1 MITRAG
7 VLQAMLAALL
17 FGASVP
23 LAKLLLGQ
31 VAPLVLAGL
40 LYLGSGA
47 GLGAWYGIRCLRHTH
62 DGAELGRTDLVWL
75 AGAIAAGGIAGPILL
90 MTGLAATPASAAS
103 LLLNLEGVLTALLAW
118 FVFYE
123 QYDRRIILGMLCI
136 VIASGLL
143 SWQPGDIG
151 MTAVRGPLCVAA
163 ACLCWAIDNN
173 LTRKVAASDA
183 VQIACLKGLVAG
195 MVNLGLAWW
204 LGLPLP
210 PAGNAAVA
218 VLLGFCGYG
227 VSLVLFVLALRHLGS
242 ARTGA
247 YFSLAPFAGAALAL
261 LIFGNEAGFRFWVAA
276 PLMAVGIW
284 LHLSE
289 RHSHRHAHHAQDH
302 AHRHRHDEHHQHV
315 HSFEWD
321 GSEPHT
327 HAHHHAPLEH
337 AHPHMPDIH
346 HQHRH

>member
-1 MITRAG
+1 MTIQPG

-31 VAPLVLAGL
+31 ASPLVLAGL
-40 LYLGSGA
+40 LYLGSGV
-47 GLGAWYGIRCLRHTH
+47 GLGTWYGIRWLHHGH
-62 DGAELGRTDLVWL
+62 DGSELDRTSLPWL
-75 AGAIAAGGIAGPILL
+75 AGAITAGGIAGPVLL
-90 MTGLAATPASAAS
+90 MTGLAASPASTAS
-103 LLLNLEGVLTALLAW
+103 LLLNLEGVLTALFAW
-118 FVFYE
+118 FVFHE
-123 QYDRRIILGMLCI
+123 QYDRRIMLGMLLI

-143 SWQPGDIG
+143 SWQPGDIS
-151 MTAVRGPLCVAA
+151 MTAVRGPVCIAA
-163 ACLCWAIDNN
+163 ACLCWAVDNN

-183 VQIACLKGLVAG
+183 VQIACLKGLAAS
-195 MVNLGLAWW
+195 MVNLALAWR

-210 PAGNAAVA
+210 PAGNAAGA
-218 VLLGFCGYG
+218 VLLGLCGYG
-227 VSLVLFVLALRHLGS
+227 ASLVLFVLALRHLGS

-261 LIFGNEAGFRFWVAA
+261 LMFGNEAGFRLWAA
-276 PLMAVGIW
+276 ALLMAVGIW

-289 RHSHRHAHHAQDH
+289 RHSHRHVHHVQDH

-315 HSFEWD
+315 HDFEWD

>member
-1 MITRAG
+1 MTIQPG

-23 LAKLLLGQ
+23 IAKLLLGQ
-31 VAPLVLAGL
+31 MPPLVLAAL
-40 LYLGSGA
+40 LYLGSGV
-47 GLGAWYGIRCLRHTH
+47 GLGTWYGIQRLRRGN
-62 DGAELGRTDLVWL
+62 DGSELGRAELPWL
-75 AGAIAAGGIAGPILL
+75 AGVITAGGIAGPILL
-90 MTGLAATPASAAS
+90 MTGLATTPASTAS

-118 FVFYE
+118 FVFHE
-123 QYDRRIILGMLCI
+123 QYDRRIMLGMLLI
-136 VIASGLL
+136 VVAGGLL
-143 SWQPGDIG
+143 AWQPGNIG
-151 MTAVRGPLCVAA
+151 MTAVRGPACVAA
-163 ACLCWAIDNN
+163 ACLCWAVDNN
-173 LTRKVAASDA
+173 LTRKLAAGDA
-183 VQIACLKGLVAG
+183 VQIACLKGLAAG
-195 MVNLGLAWW
+195 MANLGLAWW

-210 PAGNAAVA
+210 PAGDTAITMM
-218 VLLGFCGYG
+218 LGFCGYG
-227 VSLVLFVLALRHLGS
+227 ASLVLFVLALRHLGS

-261 LIFGNEAGFRFWVAA
+261 LMFGNEAGIRFWIAA
-276 PLMAVGIW
+276 LLMAIGIW

-289 RHSHRHAHHAQDH
+289 RHSHRHVHQEQDH
-302 AHRHRHDEHHQHV
+302 AHRHWHDEHHQHA
-315 HSFEWD
+315 HDFEWD